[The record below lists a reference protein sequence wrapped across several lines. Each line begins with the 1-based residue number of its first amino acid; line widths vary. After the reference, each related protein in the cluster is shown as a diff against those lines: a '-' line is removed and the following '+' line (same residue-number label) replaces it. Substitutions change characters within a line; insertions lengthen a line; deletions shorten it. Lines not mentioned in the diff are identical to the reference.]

1 MLGKPVVVGVNGSA
15 EALAAVEFAA
25 TEAATRGTYLRIV
38 HAASRPVH
46 WGLRADATCPPPWR
60 PEVETLMNAAQERAH
75 GKVHGLTVSTVVL
88 AEDPIAALVHQAR
101 DAAVLVVG
109 RRSRPLAKIRSTSV
123 VAHIASHVSCPVVVA
138 QGVSEAAANIVVGIG
153 DAPASEAALA
163 FAFAEADARH
173 TGVTAI
179 HAFRAPVLAARGV
192 DGGVAVV
199 DEVESNA
206 VAART
211 LSEALAGWRNCYPDI
226 EVRRTVPEGSAAD
239 ALVQASIWAQMLV
252 IGTEGG
258 PATAVSHIIHEV
270 VRRALCP
277 VAIVPA

>member
-1 MLGKPVVVGVNGSA
+1 MVGKPVVVGVNGTE

-25 TEAATRGTYLRIV
+25 DEAAARGTYLRIV
-38 HAASRPVH
+38 HAASRPLH
-46 WGLRADATCPPPWR
+46 WGLREDITCPRPWR
-60 PEVETLMNAAQERAH
+60 PEVEALMDAAQERAH
-75 GKVHGLTVSTVVL
+75 NKIKGLTVSTVVL

-109 RRSRPLAKIRSTSV
+109 RRRQPLAKIRSTSV
-123 VAHIASHVSCPVVVA
+123 VAHIASHVSCPVIVA
-138 QGVSEAAANIVVGIG
+138 QGVSETAANILVGVG
-153 DAPASEAALA
+153 DEPASEAALA
-163 FAFAEADARH
+163 FAFAEAEARH

-179 HAFRAPVLAARGV
+179 HAFRAPVLASRGV

-199 DEVESNA
+199 DELESNA

-211 LSEALAGWRNCYPDI
+211 LSEALAGWRGCYPDI

-239 ALVQASIWAQMLV
+239 ALVQASVWAQMLV

-258 PATAVSHIIHEV
+258 PVVAVSHIVHEV

-277 VAIVPA
+277 VAIVPS